1 MADKKGAAANS
12 KLMVRKIERTTK
24 TAVEVKKEMKTEMKR
39 EVKSSLVKKEEKVL
53 VVGEKVEGNGEVPME
68 EGATANKEAANG
80 VAEAKANGANGE
92 YEPIELPPWEI
103 IKGDRIDPFQFKFQF
118 KNVEYSSGRNK
129 TFLCYLVDK
138 GKADD
143 GLMRGYLV
151 DKGKADDGLMRGY
164 LVDKGKADDGLMRG
178 YLEDEHSGAHA
189 EQAFFLQ
196 TLPDYDPAVKY
207 TVTWYMSSSPCAACA
222 AKIAE
227 ALRAR
232 KTVKMTLF
240 SARLFEW
247 EEQEIQ
253 AGLNALSQAGC
264 KLRMMKPM
272 DFTYVWDT
280 FVENDDLTFTPW
292 EDCQDNYEYYHEKLA
307 DIMQ

>member
-1 MADKKGAAANS
+1 PLCKY
-12 KLMVRKIERTTK
+12 L
-24 TAVEVKKEMKTEMKR
+24 
-39 EVKSSLVKKEEKVL
+39 
-53 VVGEKVEGNGEVPME
+53 
-68 EGATANKEAANG
+68 
-80 VAEAKANGANGE
+80 
-92 YEPIELPPWEI
+92 
-103 IKGDRIDPFQFKFQF
+103 DRIDPFQFKFQF

-138 GKADD
+138 G
-143 GLMRGYLV
+143 R
-151 DKGKADDGLMRGY
+151 
-164 LVDKGKADDGLMRG
+164 ADDGLMRG

-280 FVENDDLTFTPW
+280 FVENNDLTNKANEGDPSETDQQIQLFPW
-292 EDCQDNYEYYHEKLA
+292 LMNCCLMRAAA
-307 DIMQ
+307 DIQEEWC

>member
-1 MADKKGAAANS
+1 M
-12 KLMVRKIERTTK
+12 
-24 TAVEVKKEMKTEMKR
+24 
-39 EVKSSLVKKEEKVL
+39 
-53 VVGEKVEGNGEVPME
+53 
-68 EGATANKEAANG
+68 NKQD
-80 VAEAKANGANGE
+80 
-92 YEPIELPPWEI
+92 W
-103 IKGDRIDPFQFKFQF
+103 DRIDPFQFKFQF

-138 GKADD
+138 GKADES
-143 GLMRGYLV
+143 
-151 DKGKADDGLMRGY
+151 
-164 LVDKGKADDGLMRG
+164 LMRG

-189 EQAFFLQ
+189 ELAFFLQ

-207 TVTWYMSSSPCAACA
+207 TITWYMSSSPCAVCA

-227 ALRAR
+227 ALQAR
-232 KTVKMTLF
+232 KSIKMTLF

-247 EEQEIQ
+247 EDQDIQ

-280 FVENDDLTFTPW
+280 FVANDDLTFTPW

>member
-1 MADKKGAAANS
+1 MADKKGATANS
-12 KLMVRKIERTTK
+12 KLMVRKKERTTK
-24 TAVEVKKEMKTEMKR
+24 TAVEIKKEVKTEMKR

-68 EGATANKEAANG
+68 EGATANKDMANRA
-80 VAEAKANGANGE
+80 AEANEANGE

-103 IKGDRIDPFQFKFQF
+103 MEGDRIDPFQFKFQF

-129 TFLCYLVDK
+129 TFLC
-138 GKADD
+138 
-143 GLMRGYLV
+143 
-151 DKGKADDGLMRGY
+151 Y

-232 KTVKMTLF
+232 KTIKMTLF

-272 DFTYVWDT
+272 DFAYVWDT
-280 FVENDDLTFTPW
+280 FVENNDLTFTPW

>member
-1 MADKKGAAANS
+1 MADKKGDTANS
-12 KLMVRKIERTTK
+12 KPMVRKKERTTK
-24 TAVEVKKEMKTEMKR
+24 TAVEIKKQVKTEMKR

-53 VVGEKVEGNGEVPME
+53 VFGEKVEGNGEVPME
-68 EGATANKEAANG
+68 EGATANKDM
-80 VAEAKANGANGE
+80 ANGAVEPNAADGE

-103 IKGDRIDPFQFKFQF
+103 MEGDRIDPFQFKFQF

-143 GLMRGYLV
+143 GLMRGYL
-151 DKGKADDGLMRGY
+151 
-164 LVDKGKADDGLMRG
+164 
-178 YLEDEHSGAHA
+178 EDEHSGAHA
-189 EQAFFLQ
+189 EQAFFLK
-196 TLPDYDPAVKY
+196 TLPDYDLAVKY

-232 KTVKMTLF
+232 KTIKMTLF

-280 FVENDDLTFTPW
+280 FVENNDLTFTLW

-307 DIMQ
+307 EIMQ

>member
-1 MADKKGAAANS
+1 MADGKGSAGSS
-12 KLMVRKIERTTK
+12 KLVVRKKERTTK
-24 TAVEVKKEMKTEMKR
+24 TKEVVSVEVKKEVKTEMKR
-39 EVKSSLVKKEEKVL
+39 EVKKEMKSSLVKEEMVL
-53 VVGEKVEGNGEVPME
+53 AAAESVGADSEVPME
-68 EGATANKEAANG
+68 EGASANG
-80 VAEAKANGANGE
+80 KTALDKANGPNGD
-92 YEPIELPPWEI
+92 YEPIDLPPWEI
-103 IKGDRIDPFQFKFQF
+103 IEGDRIDPFQFKFQF

-138 GKADD
+138 GKAYD
-143 GLMRGYLV
+143 GI
-151 DKGKADDGLMRGY
+151 
-164 LVDKGKADDGLMRG
+164 MRG
-178 YLEDEHSGAHA
+178 YLEDEHAGVHA
-189 EQAFFLQ
+189 EEAFFKQ
-196 TLPDYDPAVKY
+196 TLPDYDPEIKY

-227 ALRAR
+227 VLQAR

-247 EEQEIQ
+247 EEPEIQ

-272 DFTYVWDT
+272 DFNYVWDT

-292 EDCQDNYEYYHEKLA
+292 EDCQDNYEYYHEKLS
-307 DIMQ
+307 DVMM

>member
-12 KLMVRKIERTTK
+12 KLMVRKKERTTK
-24 TAVEVKKEMKTEMKR
+24 TAVEIKKEVKM

-53 VVGEKVEGNGEVPME
+53 VVGEKVEGNGEVPIE
-68 EGATANKEAANG
+68 EGATANKDMANGEAA
-80 VAEAKANGANGE
+80 AEAKANGANGE

-103 IKGDRIDPFQFKFQF
+103 IEGDRIDPFQFKFQF

-138 GKADD
+138 GKADN
-143 GLMRGYLV
+143 
-151 DKGKADDGLMRGY
+151 
-164 LVDKGKADDGLMRG
+164 GLMRG

-227 ALRAR
+227 VLRAR

-264 KLRMMKPM
+264 KLRIMKPM

-280 FVENDDLTFTPW
+280 FVENNDLTFTPW
-292 EDCQDNYEYYHEKLA
+292 EDCQDNYEYYHEKLS

>member
-1 MADKKGAAANS
+1 MADKKGATANS
-12 KLMVRKIERTTK
+12 KLMVRKKERTTK
-24 TAVEVKKEMKTEMKR
+24 TAVEIKKEVKTEMKR

-68 EGATANKEAANG
+68 EGATANKDMANRA
-80 VAEAKANGANGE
+80 AEANEANGE

-103 IKGDRIDPFQFKFQF
+103 MEGDRIDPFQFKFQF

-129 TFLCYLVDK
+129 TFLC
-138 GKADD
+138 
-143 GLMRGYLV
+143 
-151 DKGKADDGLMRGY
+151 Y

-232 KTVKMTLF
+232 KTIKMTLF

-280 FVENDDLTFTPW
+280 FVENNDLTFTPW

>member
-1 MADKKGAAANS
+1 MADKKGATTNS
-12 KLMVRKIERTTK
+12 KLMVRKKERTTK
-24 TAVEVKKEMKTEMKR
+24 TAVEIKKEVKTEMKR

-53 VVGEKVEGNGEVPME
+53 VVGEKVEGNREVPME
-68 EGATANKEAANG
+68 EGATANKAMANG
-80 VAEAKANGANGE
+80 AVEANEANGE

-103 IKGDRIDPFQFKFQF
+103 MEGDRIDPFTFKFQF

-138 GKADD
+138 GKT
-143 GLMRGYLV
+143 
-151 DKGKADDGLMRGY
+151 
-164 LVDKGKADDGLMRG
+164 DDGLMRG

-232 KTVKMTLF
+232 KTIKMTLF

-280 FVENDDLTFTPW
+280 FVENNDLTFTPW
-292 EDCQDNYEYYHEKLA
+292 EDCQDNYEYYQEKLA

>member
-1 MADKKGAAANS
+1 WDGKM
-12 KLMVRKIERTTK
+12 
-24 TAVEVKKEMKTEMKR
+24 
-39 EVKSSLVKKEEKVL
+39 
-53 VVGEKVEGNGEVPME
+53 
-68 EGATANKEAANG
+68 
-80 VAEAKANGANGE
+80 
-92 YEPIELPPWEI
+92 
-103 IKGDRIDPFQFKFQF
+103 DRIDPFQFKFQF

-138 GKADD
+138 G
-143 GLMRGYLV
+143 R
-151 DKGKADDGLMRGY
+151 
-164 LVDKGKADDGLMRG
+164 ADDGLMRG

-280 FVENDDLTFTPW
+280 FVENNDLTFTLW
-292 EDCQDNYEYYHEKLA
+292 EDCQDNYEYYHEKLVCRDA
-307 DIMQ
+307 HRYLQSQD

>member
-1 MADKKGAAANS
+1 MADKKGAAASS
-12 KLMVRKIERTTK
+12 KLVVRKKERTTK
-24 TAVEVKKEMKTEMKR
+24 TAVTVEVKKEVKKEVKR

-53 VVGEKVEGNGEVPME
+53 AVGEKVEGNGEVPME
-68 EGATANKEAANG
+68 EGATANEDVANG
-80 VAEAKANGANGE
+80 EATAAKANGANVE

-103 IKGDRIDPFQFKFQF
+103 IEGDRIDPFHFKFQF

-138 GKADD
+138 E
-143 GLMRGYLV
+143 
-151 DKGKADDGLMRGY
+151 
-164 LVDKGKADDGLMRG
+164 KADDGLMRG

-196 TLPDYDPAVKY
+196 TLPDYDPAVNY
-207 TVTWYMSSSPCAACA
+207 TVTWYMSSSPCATCA

-227 ALRAR
+227 ALQAR
-232 KTVKMTLF
+232 KSIKMTLF

-247 EEQEIQ
+247 EDQDIQ

-280 FVENDDLTFTPW
+280 FVENDNLTFTPW

>member
-1 MADKKGAAANS
+1 MADKNGATAIS
-12 KLMVRKIERTTK
+12 KLMVRKKERTTK
-24 TAVEVKKEMKTEMKR
+24 TVVEIKKEVKKKMKR

-53 VVGEKVEGNGEVPME
+53 VFGEKVEGNGEVPME
-68 EGATANKEAANG
+68 EGATANKDM
-80 VAEAKANGANGE
+80 ANGAV
-92 YEPIELPPWEI
+92 ELPPWEI
-103 IKGDRIDPFQFKFQF
+103 MEGDRIDPFQFKFQF

-143 GLMRGYLV
+143 GLMRG
-151 DKGKADDGLMRGY
+151 D
-164 LVDKGKADDGLMRG
+164 
-178 YLEDEHSGAHA
+178 LEDEHSGAHA

-196 TLPDYDPAVKY
+196 TLTDYDPAVKY

-227 ALRAR
+227 ALQAR

-280 FVENDDLTFTPW
+280 FVENDNLTFTPW

-307 DIMQ
+307 EIMQ

>member
-1 MADKKGAAANS
+1 MADKKGATANS
-12 KLMVRKIERTTK
+12 KLMVRKKERTTK
-24 TAVEVKKEMKTEMKR
+24 TAVEIKKEVKTEMKR
-39 EVKSSLVKKEEKVL
+39 EVKSSLVKEEEKVL

-68 EGATANKEAANG
+68 EGATANKDMANRA
-80 VAEAKANGANGE
+80 AEANEANGE

-103 IKGDRIDPFQFKFQF
+103 MEGDRIDPFQFKFQF

-129 TFLCYLVDK
+129 TFLC
-138 GKADD
+138 
-143 GLMRGYLV
+143 
-151 DKGKADDGLMRGY
+151 Y

-232 KTVKMTLF
+232 KTIKMTLF

-280 FVENDDLTFTPW
+280 FVENNDLTFTPW

>member
-1 MADKKGAAANS
+1 MADKNGDTANS
-12 KLMVRKIERTTK
+12 KPMVRKKERTTK
-24 TAVEVKKEMKTEMKR
+24 TAVEIKKQVKTEMKR

-53 VVGEKVEGNGEVPME
+53 VFGEKVEGNGEVPME
-68 EGATANKEAANG
+68 EGATANKDM
-80 VAEAKANGANGE
+80 ANGAVEPNAADGE

-103 IKGDRIDPFQFKFQF
+103 MEGDRIDPFQFKFQF

-143 GLMRGYLV
+143 GLMRGYL
-151 DKGKADDGLMRGY
+151 
-164 LVDKGKADDGLMRG
+164 
-178 YLEDEHSGAHA
+178 EDEHSGAHA
-189 EQAFFLQ
+189 EQAFFLK
-196 TLPDYDPAVKY
+196 TLPDYDLAVKY

-232 KTVKMTLF
+232 KTIKMTLF

-280 FVENDDLTFTPW
+280 FVENNDLTFTLW

-307 DIMQ
+307 EIMQ

>member
-1 MADKKGAAANS
+1 MADKKGAAASS
-12 KLMVRKIERTTK
+12 KLVVRKKERTTK
-24 TAVEVKKEMKTEMKR
+24 TAVTVEVKKEVKKEVKTEMKMEMKREVKR

-53 VVGEKVEGNGEVPME
+53 AVGEKVEGNGEVPME
-68 EGATANKEAANG
+68 EGATANEDVANG
-80 VAEAKANGANGE
+80 EATAAKANGANVE

-103 IKGDRIDPFQFKFQF
+103 IEGDRIDPFHFKFQF

-138 GKADD
+138 E
-143 GLMRGYLV
+143 
-151 DKGKADDGLMRGY
+151 
-164 LVDKGKADDGLMRG
+164 KADDGLMRG

-196 TLPDYDPAVKY
+196 TLPDYDPAVNY
-207 TVTWYMSSSPCAACA
+207 TVTWYMSSSPCATCA

-227 ALRAR
+227 ALQAR
-232 KTVKMTLF
+232 KSIKMTLF

-247 EEQEIQ
+247 EDQDIQ

-280 FVENDDLTFTPW
+280 FVENDNLTFTPW